1 MEASTIPQLAE
12 VIGNSQRLVVLTGAG
27 MSKESGIPT
36 FRDALDG
43 LWAKYDPT
51 QLATPRA
58 FQANPKL
65 VWDWYQY
72 RRELVGKC
80 EPNPGHYA
88 LAQLED
94 LLPQVIIV
102 TQNVDGFHQMA
113 GSTDVICLHGD
124 IRKDK
129 CFANCQGNPTY
140 ADVAQLVWDKASGPP
155 ICPHCET
162 AYLRPDV
169 VWFEESLP
177 VDALHRAVDLSQEA
191 DVMLVIGT
199 KGAVYPAALLPL
211 YAKEAGATVVEIN
224 PQQSDI
230 TYLAKHW
237 LPMPSG
243 EALPQILDLIRKAKM
258 A

>member
-1 MEASTIPQLAE
+1 MADSTLTQIAE
-12 VIGNSQRLVVLTGAG
+12 ILGNSERLVVFTGAG
-27 MSKESGIPT
+27 ISKESGIPT
-36 FRDALDG
+36 FRDAQDG

-72 RRELVGKC
+72 RRELVSKC
-80 EPNPGHYA
+80 SPNPGHYA
-88 LAQLED
+88 LVDLED
-94 LLPQVIIV
+94 LLPQVVIV
-102 TQNVDGFHQMA
+102 TQNVDGFHQMV

-129 CFANCQGNPTY
+129 CFANCQGTPTY
-140 ADVAQLVWDKASGPP
+140 ADISQLTWDKESGPP

-169 VWFEESLP
+169 VWFEEALP
-177 VDALHRAVDLSQEA
+177 HAELQRAIELSQQA

-211 YAKEAGATVVEIN
+211 YAKEAGATVLEIN
-224 PQQSDI
+224 PQESDI

-243 EALPQILDLIRKAKM
+243 EAMPQIVELIRKAKS

>member
-1 MEASTIPQLAE
+1 
-12 VIGNSQRLVVLTGAG
+12 V
-27 MSKESGIPT
+27 SKCS
-36 FRDALDG
+36 
-43 LWAKYDPT
+43 
-51 QLATPRA
+51 
-58 FQANPKL
+58 
-65 VWDWYQY
+65 
-72 RRELVGKC
+72 
-80 EPNPGHYA
+80 PNPGHYA
-88 LAQLED
+88 LVDLED
-94 LLPQVIIV
+94 LLPQVVIV
-102 TQNVDGFHQMA
+102 TQNVDGFHQMV

-129 CFANCQGNPTY
+129 CFANCQGTPTY
-140 ADVAQLVWDKASGPP
+140 ADITQLAWDKESGPP

-169 VWFEESLP
+169 VWFEEALP
-177 VDALHRAVDLSQEA
+177 HAALQRAVELSQQA

-211 YAKEAGATVVEIN
+211 YAKEAGATVLEIN
-224 PQQSDI
+224 PQESDI

-243 EALPQILDLIRKAKM
+243 EAMPQIVELIRKAKS